1 MPRNRARVRGGT
13 YYEASNRAVTRPH
26 YLWIQSNE
34 LGWTSIYGGT
44 CKMNGKSLVNL
55 NSSNIQR
62 IKWTQTLVCK
72 ILQAIAFWII
82 VFASNVNC
90 QYEFGSVSSNIFSE
104 AY

>member
-1 MPRNRARVRGGT
+1 
-13 YYEASNRAVTRPH
+13 
-26 YLWIQSNE
+26 
-34 LGWTSIYGGT
+34 
-44 CKMNGKSLVNL
+44 MNGKSLVNL

-82 VFASNVNC
+82 VLASNVNC
-90 QYEFGSVSSNIFSE
+90 QYEFGPVSSNIFSE